1 MMTRSDNSTRLNKLL
16 GHVVISQGGV
26 VPFINPEVSIAIF
39 THPELFTHRA
49 YSCSRASQRRA
60 RRIHRRCRRHF
71 YSCPLSVLAYCII
84 YSLCTFS
91 YLCFIFCNATIYAF
105 KFLHVC
111 QSRNV
116 RNKLG
121 KKELVGLFGSIQL
134 ARDRVLKRVVL
145 VAYFG

>member
-26 VPFINPEVSIAIF
+26 VPFINPEVSISIF
-39 THPELFTHRA
+39 TQPELFTHRA
-49 YSCSRASQRRA
+49 YSCSPASQRRA

-91 YLCFIFCNATIYAF
+91 YLYFIFCNATIYA
-105 KFLHVC
+105 FLHVC

-121 KKELVGLFGSIQL
+121 KKEVVGLFGIIQL
-134 ARDRVLKRVVL
+134 ARDRVFKRVVL

>member
-1 MMTRSDNSTRLNKLL
+1 MTPSDNSTRLNKLL

-26 VPFINPEVSIAIF
+26 VPFINPEVSISIF
-39 THPELFTHRA
+39 TQPELFTHRA
-49 YSCSRASQRRA
+49 YSCSPASQRRA

-91 YLCFIFCNATIYAF
+91 YLYFIFCNATIYA
-105 KFLHVC
+105 FLHVC

-121 KKELVGLFGSIQL
+121 KKEVVGLFGSIQF
-134 ARDRVLKRVVL
+134 ARDRVLKRVPVVL

>member
-39 THPELFTHRA
+39 THLELFTHRA
-49 YSCSRASQRRA
+49 YSCSPASQRRA

-91 YLCFIFCNATIYAF
+91 YLYFIFCNATIYA
-105 KFLHVC
+105 FLHVC

-121 KKELVGLFGSIQL
+121 KKEVVGLFGSIQF